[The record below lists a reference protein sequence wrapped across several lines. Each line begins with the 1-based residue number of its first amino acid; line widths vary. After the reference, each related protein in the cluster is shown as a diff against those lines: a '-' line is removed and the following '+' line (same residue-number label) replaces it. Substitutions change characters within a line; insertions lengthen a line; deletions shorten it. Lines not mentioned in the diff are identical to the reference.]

1 MNSKGFTLIELI
13 VGSIIILVAI
23 SALFTGISYVR
34 LTMNKTFVKERAY
47 EELKNY
53 TDFWKSRV
61 ALNRWSGA
69 VGVDITDSRIDLIVN
84 DRQSIKAN
92 LKRKATLKTDNHPFQ
107 YYTLNTSI
115 VWNDLSNHSHEMK
128 FEVNQIVY
136 GK

>member
-34 LTMNKTFVKERAY
+34 LTMNKTFIKERAY

-61 ALNRWSGA
+61 ALDRWSGA
-69 VGVDITDSRIDLIVN
+69 VGVNI
-84 DRQSIKAN
+84 
-92 LKRKATLKTDNHPFQ
+92 
-107 YYTLNTSI
+107 
-115 VWNDLSNHSHEMK
+115 
-128 FEVNQIVY
+128 
-136 GK
+136 